1 MLSLYHGCRKFL
13 RFREALLDTP
23 QSGTMPCIKL
33 VLFIRLENGQDHLA
47 AKVLLSLGSGRPIPA
62 GLLSPKS

>member
-1 MLSLYHGCRKFL
+1 M
-13 RFREALLDTP
+13 DTP

-47 AKVLLSLGSGRPIPA
+47 AKVFLSLPPGKPTPA
-62 GLLSPKS
+62 GLLSPKL